1 LIHGQLLTFDCW
13 RLLNSQGNSPAFI
26 GLSKHVSLAS
36 PQANTFKGTTAMTT
50 QTSKVAI
57 VIGASRGIGAV
68 IAKQLASEGFAVAI
82 NYANSATG
90 ASKLVVEL
98 RQAGHQAIAIKADVA
113 SADDVRRLFDETE
126 AQLGK
131 VDVLVNNAGILKV
144 MPLAQHTDELF
155 DQNFNIH
162 TRGTFNALREAA
174 TRLNSGGRIINFSSS
189 TVGMNL
195 PGYAVYIASKAAVE
209 SLTQVFAKEMRGRN
223 ITVNAVAPGPV
234 ATDLFLHGKSEEQI
248 QTFAKMAPL
257 ERLAQPEDIARVV
270 SFLVGPESAWVNG
283 QILRVNG
290 GLV

>member
-1 LIHGQLLTFDCW
+1 
-13 RLLNSQGNSPAFI
+13 
-26 GLSKHVSLAS
+26 
-36 PQANTFKGTTAMTT
+36 M
-50 QTSKVAI
+50 TSKVALI
-57 VIGASRGIGAV
+57 TGASRGIGAV

-82 NYANSATG
+82 NYASSASE
-90 ASKLVVEL
+90 ASKRVVEL

-113 SADDVRRLFDETE
+113 SAEDVRRMFDGTETL
-126 AQLGK
+126 LGK

-144 MPLAQHTDELF
+144 MPLAQHSDELF
-155 DQNFNIH
+155 DLNFNIH
-162 TRGTFNALREAA
+162 ARGTFNTMREAA
-174 TRLNSGGRIINFSSS
+174 SRMNAGGRIINFSSS
-189 TVGMNL
+189 TVGLNL

-248 QTFAKMAPL
+248 QQFARMAPL
-257 ERLAQPEDIARVV
+257 ERLGQPEDISRVV
-270 SFLVGPESAWVNG
+270 SFLVGPDSAWVNG